1 MYILRPFILNFPFV
15 HCSPLFAPIIIWQA
29 AYCYKL
35 SVDYPDRILLSRP
48 QFVLSQASVTMSTM
62 VCTVC
67 NDNITDK
74 AMKAGDKLYHEEHF
88 TCTECGTSLA
98 DPSVATYT
106 KNESLYCQQD
116 YMKKFVPICAKCDQ
130 YITQVISW
138 IPQGDQ

>member
-1 MYILRPFILNFPFV
+1 MTQ
-15 HCSPLFAPIIIWQA
+15 SSLFCFRFCPCFLFYLI
-29 AYCYKL
+29 
-35 SVDYPDRILLSRP
+35 SVVPALWLLEIDRVNKYDDLIN
-48 QFVLSQASVTMSTM
+48 
-62 VCTVC
+62 